1 MQLIL
6 AIAFIL
12 RELSIVHAS
21 ARLSVD
27 DASARSCDA
36 REDAAAEK
44 SDRSLMQVRR
54 QLEKTSQPNIT
65 GLVPTPPNLTGL
77 ADWDE
82 DLQGDAARNQPST
95 NASSNETGWNS
106 GVNSTDEAMK
116 EAAVAGALGFPGK
129 GMDSE
134 TPLTVPD
141 ESIKG
146 NNALFSVH
154 SLAIAIVLPAS
165 GIYLLSLLLASFL
178 GSSDYT
184 SFIPD
189 SVNIIGAAILLGL
202 LVRKMIA
209 YGLIDFHD
217 FTLVNSTVLNLF
229 LLPIIIFNSGW
240 SLNKG
245 NFMSQF
251 EHIHIFAIFG
261 TVISTF
267 VIGGLSYLLGSYGWH
282 HVSDFRSNLIFGAL
296 ISAVDPV
303 ATLATYSKL
312 GLPEKQPLLNTL
324 VFGES
329 VINDAVAIV
338 IFDVVNEGWDDLS
351 VGNAIGQV
359 SKLLFGSLI
368 LGVGVAAIMLW
379 LMKKARL
386 KGDALHEILFLHMT
400 AYCIFALA
408 ESVYL
413 SGIIAGL
420 FGGMLMGVYGPR
432 HFTKDGA
439 KLATEYLEIAGVS
452 ADTWVF
458 ILCGTSTAL
467 LNKADGVLFGIIGVV
482 LCLVGRAVSVPAC
495 AAACNFMKRYQG
507 SAGHAKHI
515 TWQIQFMMWH
525 GGLRG
530 GIALVLALEVNAE
543 WCNNKGAILNAT
555 FLIICTL
562 LLVLGSTTE
571 FLLRHLGMEG
581 DEGSAEATGSLWD
594 DDGAGARFCA
604 RIDPL
609 IRPMLVG
616 HDEDFKEG

>member
-1 MQLIL
+1 
-6 AIAFIL
+6 
-12 RELSIVHAS
+12 
-21 ARLSVD
+21 
-27 DASARSCDA
+27 
-36 REDAAAEK
+36 
-44 SDRSLMQVRR
+44 MQVRKQAEQSSPAAGIGQNSTEFIVHPGR
-54 QLEKTSQPNIT
+54 QQDSIDDAAQNQSAKRDEDRHPLPEAGLISASVNLSQPLET
-65 GLVPTPPNLTGL
+65 ETEEEKAV
-77 ADWDE
+77 
-82 DLQGDAARNQPST
+82 DAVIEKDPAL
-95 NASSNETGWNS
+95 
-106 GVNSTDEAMK
+106 
-116 EAAVAGALGFPGK
+116 AGAVGLPGK

-146 NNALFSVH
+146 NTAVFSVH

-165 GIYLLSLLLASFL
+165 SIYLLSILLASFL
-178 GSSDYT
+178 GSSEFT

-189 SVNIIGAAILLGL
+189 SVNIIGAAMVLGL
-202 LVRKMIA
+202 LVRKMIE
-209 YGLIDFHD
+209 YGWVDFHD

-229 LLPIIIFNSGW
+229 LLPIIIFNSGY

-261 TVISTF
+261 TLISTF
-267 VIGGLSYLLGSYGWH
+267 VIGFLSYQLGVYGFH
-282 HVSDFRSNLIFGAL
+282 KVDDFRTNLIFGAL

-351 VGNAIGQV
+351 VSNAIGQV

-368 LGVGVAAIMLW
+368 LGVGLAAVMLW

-386 KGDALHEILFLHMT
+386 KGDALHEILFLHMSG
-400 AYCIFALA
+400 YCIFALA

-467 LNKADGVLFGIIGVV
+467 LNKADGVAFGMIGVV
-482 LCLVGRAVSVPAC
+482 LCLIGRAISVPAC
-495 AAACNFMKRYQG
+495 SAACNFVKRYQSG
-507 SAGHAKHI
+507 AGHTKHI
-515 TWQIQFMMWH
+515 TWSIQFMMWH

-530 GIALVLALEVNAE
+530 GIALVLALEVDAT
-543 WCNNKGAILNAT
+543 WCKNKGAILNAT
-555 FLIICTL
+555 FFIICTL
-562 LLVLGSTTE
+562 LLLLGSTTE
-571 FLLRHLGMEG
+571 HMLRWLGMEG
-581 DEGSAEATGSLWD
+581 GAEDDAEAKGAAGSLWD
-594 DDGAGARFCA
+594 DDGTGAGICA

-609 IRPMLVG
+609 IRPILVG
-616 HDEDFKEG
+616 HDDEFKDG